1 MSGPKTAAFD
11 QFGLVAA
18 DGGDLVP
25 ASVAA
30 APNGHGRS
38 QLVDPFG
45 RPWVRLAA
53 SGAGMGAVI
62 QPGAINALDSVER
75 ASAMAI
81 STLLV
86 ATDPA
91 KLYWVQAQGTVAT
104 ERYLQLYNLAAIPAP
119 AAVPDYSARLFQD
132 GDHAATR
139 IDLTDL
145 GDFFSVGIA
154 AVISDAAFTYDITGV
169 GPDYGISCLSPTC
182 RAGPCW
188 APSSAPCSRW
198 TLISEASC

>member
-1 MSGPKTAAFD
+1 M
-11 QFGLVAA
+11 
-18 DGGDLVP
+18 
-25 ASVAA
+25 
-30 APNGHGRS
+30 
-38 QLVDPFG
+38 LVDAFG

-53 SGAGMGAVI
+53 GGSGGTVIVEPGAV
-62 QPGAINALDSVER
+62 NALQSVER
-75 ASAMAI
+75 ASAMAV

-104 ERYLQLYNLAAIPAP
+104 ERYLQLYNLAAIPAL
-119 AAVPDYSARLFQD
+119 AAVPDYSVRLFQD

-154 AVISDAAFTYDITGV
+154 VVISDAAFTYDVTGV
-169 GPDYGISCLSPTC
+169 GADYGITCLFKT
-182 RAGPCW
+182 
-188 APSSAPCSRW
+188 
-198 TLISEASC
+198 